1 MEATVHNR
9 FFYFGK
15 WRKDTVLICQSIF
28 HDSSSAGV
36 DSSVEPC
43 RLFKG
48 SFLTSD
54 SVMPDLPAANMSPA
68 TLCPPR
74 PVCTPPNCSTI
85 WFLQAARV
93 RRVNKYQS
101 G

>member
-68 TLCPPR
+68 TLCPP
-74 PVCTPPNCSTI
+74 SL
-85 WFLQAARV
+85 FAH
-93 RRVNKYQS
+93 RRTVALS
-101 G
+101 GFCRLLGLGE